1 MTRTARVER
10 QTNETKVVVDLDLDG
25 TGRTDVSTGVGF
37 YDHML
42 TAFGKH
48 GLFDLTV
55 QVDGD
60 LHIDAHHTGVD
71 ASPDV
76 FGAALREALDDPGV
90 DAAVVVFMPP
100 LQRSAS
106 EDVAIALGQAFAQA
120 VGDKAGTRRFGDA
133 LIPMDETLVQAAVD
147 LSGRPYLVH
156 REPDGA
162 PPTVGP
168 VYATTLTRHVFE
180 SFVYHA
186 AIALHVTVRG
196 GRDWHHI
203 TEAQYKAVARALRAA
218 VELDPRVSGVP
229 STKGV
234 L

>member
-1 MTRTARVER
+1 MTNAKRTGRIARE
-10 QTNETKVVVDLDLDG
+10 TSETKVLVEIDLDG

-42 TAFGKH
+42 TSFGKH

-60 LHIDAHHTGVD
+60 LHIDAHHTV
-71 ASPDV
+71 
-76 FGAALREALDDPGV
+76 
-90 DAAVVVFMPP
+90 
-100 LQRSAS
+100 
-106 EDVAIALGQAFAQA
+106 EDTAIALGQAFAQA
-120 VGDKAGTRRFGDA
+120 AGDKAGTRRFGDA
-133 LIPMDETLVQAAVD
+133 TIPMDECLVHAAVD

-156 REPDGA
+156 NEPAGA
-162 PPTVGP
+162 PPSIGP
-168 VYATTLTRHVFE
+168 DYATTLTRHVFE
-180 SFVYHA
+180 SFVHHA
-186 AIALHVTVRG
+186 AIALHVNVHA
-196 GRDWHHI
+196 GRDWHHV

-218 VELDPRVSGVP
+218 VEIDPRGHGVP

>member
-1 MTRTARVER
+1 MSSRSGRIER
-10 QTNETKVVVDLDLDG
+10 QTNETKVLVEIDIDG

-42 TAFGKH
+42 ASFGKH

-55 QVDGD
+55 QVEGD
-60 LHIDAHHTGVD
+60 LHIDAHHTV
-71 ASPDV
+71 
-76 FGAALREALDDPGV
+76 
-90 DAAVVVFMPP
+90 
-100 LQRSAS
+100 
-106 EDVAIALGQAFAQA
+106 EDTAIALGQAFAQA
-120 VGDKAGTRRFGDA
+120 AGDKAGTRRFGDA
-133 LIPMDETLVQAAVD
+133 VIPMDECLVQAAVD

-156 REPDGA
+156 NEPAGA
-162 PPTVGP
+162 PPTIGP
-168 VYATTLTRHVFE
+168 DYATTLTRHVFE

-186 AIALHVTVRG
+186 AIALHVTVLA
-196 GRDWHHI
+196 GRDWHHV

-218 VELDPRVSGVP
+218 VEIDPRVQGVP

>member
-1 MTRTARVER
+1 MTNAKRTGRIARE
-10 QTNETKVVVDLDLDG
+10 TSETKVLVEIDLDG

-42 TAFGKH
+42 TSFGKH

-60 LHIDAHHTGVD
+60 LHIDAHHTV
-71 ASPDV
+71 
-76 FGAALREALDDPGV
+76 
-90 DAAVVVFMPP
+90 
-100 LQRSAS
+100 
-106 EDVAIALGQAFAQA
+106 EDTAIALGQAFAQA
-120 VGDKAGTRRFGDA
+120 AGDKAGTRRFGDA
-133 LIPMDETLVQAAVD
+133 TIPMDECLVQAAVD

-156 REPDGA
+156 NEPAGA
-162 PPTVGP
+162 PPSIGP
-168 VYATTLTRHVFE
+168 DYATTLTRHVFE
-180 SFVYHA
+180 SFVHHA
-186 AIALHVTVRG
+186 AIALHVNVHA
-196 GRDWHHI
+196 GRDWHHV

-218 VELDPRVSGVP
+218 VEIDPRGHGVP

>member
-1 MTRTARVER
+1 VSRTGRVDR
-10 QTNETKVVVDLDLDG
+10 QTSETKVFVEIDLDG
-25 TGRTDVSTGVGF
+25 HGVTDVSTGVGF

-42 TAFGKH
+42 TAFGRH
-48 GLFDLTV
+48 GLFDLRI

-60 LHIDAHHTGVD
+60 LHIDAHHTV
-71 ASPDV
+71 
-76 FGAALREALDDPGV
+76 
-90 DAAVVVFMPP
+90 
-100 LQRSAS
+100 
-106 EDVAIALGQAFAQA
+106 EDTAIALGQAFAQA
-120 VGDKAGTRRFGDA
+120 AGDKSGTRRFGEA
-133 LIPMDETLVQAAVD
+133 TIPMDETLVQAAVD

-162 PPTVGP
+162 PPTIGAD
-168 VYATTLTRHVFE
+168 YATTLTRHVFE
-180 SFVYHA
+180 SFTYHA
-186 AIALHVTVRG
+186 ALALHITVHG

-218 VELDPRVSGVP
+218 VEIDPRVHGVP

>member
-1 MTRTARVER
+1 MSRSGRIDR
-10 QTNETKVVVDLDLDG
+10 QTSETKVLVEIDLDG
-25 TGRTDVSTGVGF
+25 AGHTDVVTGIGF

-42 TAFGKH
+42 SSFGKH

-55 QVDGD
+55 HVEGD
-60 LHIDAHHTGVD
+60 LHIDAHHTV
-71 ASPDV
+71 
-76 FGAALREALDDPGV
+76 
-90 DAAVVVFMPP
+90 
-100 LQRSAS
+100 
-106 EDVAIALGQAFAQA
+106 EDTAIALGQAFAQA
-120 VGDKAGTRRFGDA
+120 AGDKAGTRRFGDA

-156 REPDGA
+156 HEPDGA
-162 PPTVGP
+162 PPTIGP
-168 VYATTLTRHVFE
+168 DYATTLTRHVFE

-186 AIALHVTVRG
+186 AIALHVNVLS
-196 GRDWHHI
+196 GRDWHHV

-218 VELDPRVSGVP
+218 VELDPRVPGVP

>member
-1 MTRTARVER
+1 MTRSGSVQR
-10 QTNETKVVVDLDLDG
+10 QTNETKVLVEIDLDG

-37 YDHML
+37 FDHML
-42 TAFGKH
+42 ASFGKH

-55 QVDGD
+55 QVEGD
-60 LHIDAHHTGVD
+60 LHIDAHHTI
-71 ASPDV
+71 
-76 FGAALREALDDPGV
+76 
-90 DAAVVVFMPP
+90 
-100 LQRSAS
+100 
-106 EDVAIALGQAFAQA
+106 EDTAIALGQAFAQA

-133 LIPMDETLVQAAVD
+133 LIPMDECLVQAAVD

-162 PPTVGP
+162 PASIGP
-168 VYATTLTRHVFE
+168 DYATTLTRHVFE
-180 SFVYHA
+180 SFTYHA
-186 AIALHVTVRG
+186 AIALHVTVHS

-218 VELDPRVSGVP
+218 VEIDPRVQGVP